1 MSRLLAY
8 LGRFAAILLGFICAC
23 LAASTFLHVLVLGGF
38 DWLSSDL
45 HMEMTVWFSV
55 VFMTALIGSFSFI
68 PSMILIVIAEIT
80 ATRGWLAYAL
90 CGGGVGFLAAFLM
103 RSSGPAF
110 DALEHDLAPAAVS
123 LSLVMIAAGM
133 IGGLAYW
140 LVTGRAA
147 GLWLERIS
155 APERSGS

>member
-1 MSRLLAY
+1 MNRLLAY

-23 LAASTFLHVLVLGGF
+23 LAASTFLHLLVLGGF
-38 DWLSSDL
+38 EWLSSGW

-68 PSMILIVIAEIT
+68 PAMVLIVLAEIT

-90 CGGGVGFLAAFLM
+90 SGGGVGFLAAFLM
-103 RSSGPAF
+103 RSSGPVL
-110 DALEHDLAPAAVS
+110 DGLEHNLSPAAVS
-123 LSLVMIAAGM
+123 LSLVMVAAGM

-147 GLWLERIS
+147 GLWLERVT